1 MIQILILVLR
11 ELDTSHTEV
20 EKTQRIGSKTEDI
33 DMIQILILVQVE
45 VATGNRAGLQTSK
58 VSRAEND
65 EMRQRRERELKD
77 MDPSMLGKEAD
88 TVYSDKHGRRIYPK
102 LEKVDKGDTNSYGS

>member
-1 MIQILILVLR
+1 MSLTILLHILTLCTCYTT
-11 ELDTSHTEV
+11 LSP
-20 EKTQRIGSKTEDI
+20 
-33 DMIQILILVQVE
+33 
-45 VATGNRAGLQTSK
+45 GNRAGLQTSK

-102 LEKVDKGDTNSYGS
+102 LEKVDKVNIFMSGEEGKANN

>member
-1 MIQILILVLR
+1 M
-11 ELDTSHTEV
+11 V
-20 EKTQRIGSKTEDI
+20 EEEHNSDSYLSPERPAHQRSDSDPSPPRRHPTD
-33 DMIQILILVQVE
+33 
-45 VATGNRAGLQTSK
+45 GNRAGLQTSK

-102 LEKVDKGDTNSYGS
+102 LEKVDKVNIFMSGEEG